1 MAVGV
6 WGDSMT
12 LFRLYL
18 FCFLGAVWCMLLCTI
33 CFSLADVSWLH
44 HLLCIFLLVLHFLFG
59 YHPSLHGY
67 PSQVLS

>member
-12 LFRLYL
+12 LFRLYP

-33 CFSLADVSWLH
+33 CFSLADVSRLH